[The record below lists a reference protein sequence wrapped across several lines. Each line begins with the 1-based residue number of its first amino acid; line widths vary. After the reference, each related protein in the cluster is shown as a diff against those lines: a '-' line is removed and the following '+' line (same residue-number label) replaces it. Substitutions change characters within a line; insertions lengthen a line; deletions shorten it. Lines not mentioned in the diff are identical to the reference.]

1 MRSSRLASASFALL
15 TALPLFAMGCAAQGD
30 DEGDSAD
37 SSESDVKKKVK
48 PKAGNGAFDLA
59 KPTFTTD
66 GFEGQHVFG
75 GSNIAVGG
83 RVERVPG
90 TYNLSIGGQSLGTN
104 DGRAMAQVTSSYMLG
119 VGTILSQKA
128 SGLRVKFA
136 EPVTLGRAYVELTP
150 AAGGNVGY
158 LAADGG
164 WRARAEGSRMFVLPG
179 DVRVRSYADTAGTKT
194 VTVTEGNLAEVVL
207 PIARVKVAGDE
218 YDATYPTTTACT
230 PPTVRVG
237 AQGYEQTFVVRR
249 NDGSVDPNTYVV
261 PQGPQAPAVLDTY
274 GFATVI
280 QTVAGSTHTFTL
292 NRLEVDD
299 VEVNAAGGGTQIV
312 KGSFTIQRKVGAQL
326 TNLGCTFPTHSGVD
340 LPDGTYVIT
349 STANSASGPVRH
361 VEEVSF
367 P

>member
-1 MRSSRLASASFALL
+1 MRSSLASASFVLL
-15 TALPLFAMGCAAQGD
+15 AALPLLSMGCAASGD

-75 GSNIAVGG
+75 GSNVAIGG

-90 TYNLSIGGQSLGTN
+90 TYNLSVGGQSLGTN
-104 DGRAMAQVTSSYMLG
+104 DGRAMAQVTGGYTLG

-136 EPVTLGRAYVELTP
+136 EPLTLGRAYVEITP
-150 AAGGNVGY
+150 TSGSAGY
-158 LAADGG
+158 LTADGG

-179 DVRVRSYADTAGTKT
+179 DVRVRSYADTATTKS
-194 VTVTEGNLAEVVL
+194 VTVTEGNLAEVIL
-207 PIARVKVAGDE
+207 PIARVKVVGDE
-218 YDATYPTTTACT
+218 YDATYPTTSNCAL
-230 PPTVRVG
+230 PSVRVG
-237 AQGYEQTFVVRR
+237 AQGYEQSFVVRR
-249 NDGSVDPNTYVV
+249 NDGTVDPTTYVV

-274 GFATVI
+274 GYVTVLP
-280 QTVAGSTHTFTL
+280 TVAGSTHTFTV

-312 KGSFTIQRKVGAQL
+312 KGTFTIQRKVGAQL
-326 TNLGCTFPTHSGVD
+326 TTLNCNFPTHTGVD

-349 STANSASGPVRH
+349 STASSASGPVRH